1 MGAAVMPSAAQQ
13 IKQQVRHCHI
23 DDIDDLPSFLAE
35 QTTPVVIKDVCA
47 HWPMVE
53 QAKQSDQ
60 QALSYLKSLASDS
73 PVRAFSA
80 PAKERGRYFYNA
92 QMNGFN
98 FSQYASNL
106 VALLGQ
112 LAQAKTIAEPDS
124 YYMGSTASD
133 YCAPQFNVSN
143 PLQVTSHHC
152 LKSLWV
158 GNHSQ
163 IAAHYD
169 NADNLACVA
178 AGSREFILF
187 PPEQVDNLYIGPLE
201 FTPAGQAVSLVDFAA
216 PDFNRFP
223 RFEQALNSALI
234 AKLAPGDGIFIPALW
249 WHQVSAPGAFNVLVN
264 YWWRQAADHLANPF
278 DALLHSMLA
287 IKDLPTSHKA
297 HWQTFF
303 NHYVFNDD
311 VKLGEHTPDDVKGI
325 LGEVDELTARKIRQL
340 LLQKLNR

>member
-1 MGAAVMPSAAQQ
+1 MPSAAQQ
-13 IKQQVRHCHI
+13 IKQQVRQCHI
-23 DDIDDLPSFLAE
+23 DDIDDLPNFLAE
-35 QTTPVVIKDVCA
+35 QTIPIVIKDVCT

-92 QMNGFN
+92 QMSGFN

-112 LAQAKTIAEPDS
+112 LEQAKTIAEPDS
-124 YYMGSTASD
+124 YYMGSTACD
-133 YCAPQFNVSN
+133 YCAPQFIANN
-143 PLQVTSHHC
+143 PLQVTPHKC

-201 FTPAGQAVSLVDFAA
+201 FTPAGQAVSLVDFAE
-216 PDFNRFP
+216 PDLERFP
-223 RFEQALNSALI
+223 RFAQALQNALS

-249 WHQVSAPGAFNVLVN
+249 WHQVSAQGEFNVLVN
-264 YWWRQAADHLANPF
+264 YWWRQAAVHLANPF

-287 IKDLPTSHKA
+287 IKDLPASHKA
-297 HWQTFF
+297 NWQTFF
-303 NHYVFNDD
+303 NHYVFNDNSR
-311 VKLGEHTPDDVKGI
+311 LGEHTPDDVKGI

>member
-1 MGAAVMPSAAQQ
+1 MQSAAQQ
-13 IKQQVRHCHI
+13 IKQQVRHCYI

-35 QTTPVVIKDVCA
+35 QTTPIVIKDVCM

-53 QAKQSDQ
+53 QAKQSNQ
-60 QALSYLKSLASDS
+60 QALNYLKSLASTS
-73 PVRAFSA
+73 AVRAFSA
-80 PAKERGRYFYNA
+80 PAKEHGRYFYNA

-106 VALLGQ
+106 VELLGQ
-112 LAQAKTIAEPDS
+112 LEQAASLAAPDS
-124 YYMGSTASD
+124 YYMGSTACD

-143 PLQVTSHHC
+143 PLEVTSHHC

-201 FTPAGQAVSLVDFAA
+201 FTPAGQAVSLVDFAE
-216 PDFNRFP
+216 PDLERFP
-223 RFEQALNSALI
+223 RFEQALQSALS

-249 WHQVSAPGAFNVLVN
+249 WHQVSAQGEFNVLVN

-287 IKDLPTSHKA
+287 IKDLPANHKA
-297 HWQTFF
+297 NWQQLF
-303 NHYVFNDD
+303 NHYVFNDNSR
-311 VKLGEHTPDDVKGI
+311 LGEHTPDDVKGI

>member
-1 MGAAVMPSAAQQ
+1 MQSAAQH
-13 IKQQVRHCHI
+13 IKQQVRHCYI
-23 DDIDDLPSFLAE
+23 DDIDDLPSFLAK
-35 QTTPVVIKDVCA
+35 QTTPIVIKDVCM
-47 HWPMVE
+47 HWPIVE

-60 QALSYLKSLASDS
+60 QALNYLKSLASSS

-80 PAKERGRYFYNA
+80 PAKEQGRYFYNA
-92 QMNGFN
+92 DMSGFN

-106 VALLGQ
+106 SALLTM
-112 LAQAKTIAEPDS
+112 LERAAKNSNPDS
-124 YYMGSTASD
+124 YYMGSTACD
-133 YCAPQFNVSN
+133 YCVPEFTTQN
-143 PLQVTSHHC
+143 PLIVTEHNC

-201 FTPAGQAVSLVDFAA
+201 FTPAGQAVSLVDFAE
-216 PDFNRFP
+216 PDLDRFP
-223 RFEQALNSALI
+223 RFAQALQNALS

-249 WHQVSAPGAFNVLVN
+249 WHQVSAKGEFNVLVN

-287 IKDLPTSHKA
+287 IKDLPANHKA
-297 HWQTFF
+297 NWQQLF

-311 VKLGEHTPDDVKGI
+311 VKLGEHTPDAVKGI

>member
-1 MGAAVMPSAAQQ
+1 MPSAAQQ
-13 IKQQVRHCHI
+13 IKQQVRQCHI
-23 DDIDDLPSFLAE
+23 DELDDLPAFLAE
-35 QTTPVVIKDVCA
+35 QTTPIVIKGVCA

-60 QALSYLKSLASDS
+60 QALSYLKSLASQS

-80 PAKERGRYFYNA
+80 PAKEHGRYFYNA
-92 QMNGFN
+92 QMSGFN

-112 LAQAKTIAEPDS
+112 LKQAKTIAEPDS

-143 PLQVTSHHC
+143 PLQVTPHQC

-187 PPEQVDNLYIGPLE
+187 APEQVDNLYIGPLE

-287 IKDLPTSHKA
+287 IKDLPTSHKV

-311 VKLGEHTPDDVKGI
+311 VKLSEHIPEDVKGI

>member
-13 IKQQVRHCHI
+13 IKQQVRQCHI
-23 DDIDDLPSFLAE
+23 DDIDDLPNFLAE
-35 QTTPVVIKDVCA
+35 QTIPIVIKDVCT

-92 QMNGFN
+92 QMSGFN

-112 LAQAKTIAEPDS
+112 LEQAKTIAEPDS
-124 YYMGSTASD
+124 YYMGSTACD
-133 YCAPQFNVSN
+133 YCAPQFIANN
-143 PLQVTSHHC
+143 PLQVTPHKC

-201 FTPAGQAVSLVDFAA
+201 FTPAGQAVSLVDFAE
-216 PDFNRFP
+216 PDLERFP
-223 RFEQALNSALI
+223 RFAQALQNALS

-249 WHQVSAPGAFNVLVN
+249 WHQVSAQGEFNVLVN
-264 YWWRQAADHLANPF
+264 YWWRQAAVHLANPF

-287 IKDLPTSHKA
+287 IKDLPASHKA
-297 HWQTFF
+297 NWQTFF
-303 NHYVFNDD
+303 NHYVFNDNSR
-311 VKLGEHTPDDVKGI
+311 LGEHTPDDVKGI